1 MRCARENET
10 APVRQKLPGSVLF
23 FLNYKPEYVPNTL
36 CKSGIYA
43 TFSDKKF
50 SPFGRPFFKKLPHHG
65 RFGFID
71 DQLALVFVIAE
82 NAAVAQHHTLFDG
95 L

>member
-1 MRCARENET
+1 MYRIRSVNPVFMRLFRTKN
-10 APVRQKLPGSVLF
+10 LVL
-23 FLNYKPEYVPNTL
+23 
-36 CKSGIYA
+36 SGV
-43 TFSDKKF
+43 
-50 SPFGRPFFKKLPHHG
+50 PFFKKLPHHG

-82 NAAVAQHHTLFDG
+82 DAAVAQHHTLFDG

>member
-1 MRCARENET
+1 MRLFLTKN
-10 APVRQKLPGSVLF
+10 LVL
-23 FLNYKPEYVPNTL
+23 
-36 CKSGIYA
+36 SGV
-43 TFSDKKF
+43 
-50 SPFGRPFFKKLPHHG
+50 PFFKKLPHHG